1 MQKRPAKLLAK
12 PKPIT
17 TINSIQFMR
26 AVACLMV
33 VVHHALS
40 LAGNSTAAVGAAG
53 VDIFF
58 VISGFVMVVA
68 TKENETSGL
77 FIKKRIIK
85 VVPMYWIA
93 TAITVAFYYTR
104 HGDLIVWNHI
114 VTSLFF
120 LPPPEHLIV
129 PVLYPGWSLNY
140 EIFFYLLIA
149 FALLFNR
156 NTFLYVLIF
165 VSILGA
171 VGHKTGV
178 YFIDYY
184 LNDVLI
190 EFGSGILIGLAYKN
204 KFSLPPMTGAFLLA
218 GSVILFSI
226 NYTYPTISKAI
237 YWGVPSVMA
246 IAGILAF
253 EKTSLINNKVGL
265 EIGAASY
272 SMYLFHPF
280 IIWAIEWRYG
290 NEPGVIFALSAILIS
305 VALSWVIYRLVEA
318 PLNKGLRKLTIS
330 SVRANGG
337 NRCPHC
343 Q

>member
-1 MQKRPAKLLAK
+1 
-12 PKPIT
+12 
-17 TINSIQFMR
+17 
-26 AVACLMV
+26 MV

-40 LAGNSTAAVGAAG
+40 LAGNNSIAVGAAG

-93 TAITVAFYYTR
+93 TALTVAFYYSR
-104 HGDLIVWNHI
+104 HGELIVWDHI
-114 VTSLFF
+114 VTSLLF
-120 LPPPEHLIV
+120 LPPPEHLLV

-149 FALLFNR
+149 IALLFHR

-184 LNDVLI
+184 LNDGLI
-190 EFGSGILIGLAYKN
+190 EFGSGVIIGLAYKN
-204 KFSLPPMTGAFLLA
+204 KLSLPPMTGAFLLA

-237 YWGVPSVMA
+237 YWGIPSAMA
-246 IAGILAF
+246 IVGILAF
-253 EKTSLINNKVGL
+253 EKTSLIKNKVGL
-265 EIGAASY
+265 EIGASSY

-280 IIWAIEWRYG
+280 VIWAIEWQYG
-290 NEPGVIFALSAILIS
+290 NKPGIIYALSAIIIS
-305 VALSWVIYRLVEA
+305 VVLSWVVYKLIEA

-330 SVRANGG
+330 SVRANTET
-337 NRCPHC
+337 RRPHC
-343 Q
+343 QQILP